1 MSKPTATKS
10 TFDPS
15 KYVKKNLPADSVIK
29 LKEVFDVFDYD
40 GSGFITIEELVNT
53 VKSLNLE
60 SQAGQILAIVNNAG
74 ISG

>member
-1 MSKPTATKS
+1 MSKPTASKS
-10 TFDPS
+10 TFDPT
-15 KYVKKNLPADSVIK
+15 KYAKKNLTTDTVIK

-40 GSGFITIEELVNT
+40 GSGNITIEELVNT

-60 SQAGQILAIVNNAG
+60 SQAGQILSIVNNAG